1 VSRLTGDCDV
11 VLEVRDGLLG
21 EILEAMYAAG
31 ALQHHSVHTHA
42 NDRVELQV
50 GTPSFALVTRA
61 RADHRPRARVTQRV
75 QYNARPLADPADPG
89 AGAVADISLRA
100 TVDILA
106 PLSDTSGPGV
116 AIGYGETDRGDIR
129 VHSATGRP
137 TSQVKD
143 ALLDFARDGGAAIS
157 FPGAGA
163 LGGIGGLGIRF
174 LSAASGSG
182 ALLAVGMTIGRR
194 VQVDVTE
201 LREDFAG
208 EDWGMALAAQFVLK
222 EVRSR
227 MGEVLGGTPPPPG
240 LASGADPELGVQI
253 RYANKS
259 QRGRVG
265 AVGGENP
272 EGEPWGLALPDA
284 IALIDSGLCRFFTE
298 EPTGDRVRVEAISR
312 RGRRYLRTERDG
324 DVPNNLLALPEKWD
338 LPIHRHPY
346 HPVTIS
352 DEVVCVLRAPGG
364 ACLEYARQ
372 RVILESLDVSLR
384 NGAIA
389 FTGRVTQKTDV
400 VYRPDVSAR
409 FQVEAKL
416 EISAGGRL
424 VVAVGEPEVELEQ
437 WYARV
442 FDFLS
447 SNALEQLV
455 RDGLR
460 GALAANIERG
470 DVAGFFSAEVL
481 GDLAALGGT
490 ARVAVRP
497 RPETVVVRAA
507 GVVLKGSAAVSTP
520 SRSPSA
526 TFAALPAGGPL
537 RRIFH
542 AGGSWSPLGPIE
554 EYRWTTGDGHTEVT
568 TGPDARFVI
577 EHEYQAGGEYEVCL
591 TVTDAMGQTASR
603 CRRVRV
609 PDPA

>member
-1 VSRLTGDCDV
+1 VSLLTGDYDV
-11 VLEVRDGLLG
+11 VLQVRDGLLG
-21 EILEAMYAAG
+21 EILEAMYVAG
-31 ALQHHSVHTHA
+31 ALQHHAVHAHRD
-42 NDRVELQV
+42 DRVELQI
-50 GTPSFALVTRA
+50 GSPSFSLVTRA

-75 QYNARPLADPADPG
+75 QYHSRPLADPADAG
-89 AGAVADISLRA
+89 DGAVADVTLKA
-100 TVDILA
+100 TVDVLA

-116 AIGYGETDRGDIR
+116 AIGYGETDRADIR
-129 VHSATGRP
+129 VHGGTGRP
-137 TSQVKD
+137 ISQVKD

-157 FPGAGA
+157 LPGAGA
-163 LGGIGGLGIRF
+163 LGGIGGLGVRF
-174 LSAASGSG
+174 LPAASGSG
-182 ALLAVGMTIGRR
+182 ALLAVGMTVGRR
-194 VQVDVTE
+194 AQADATE

-208 EDWGMALAAQFVLK
+208 EDWGMALAAPFVLR
-222 EVRSR
+222 EIRSR
-227 MGEVLGGTPPPPG
+227 MGEVLGATPPPPG
-240 LASGADPELGVQI
+240 LASGADAELGVRI
-253 RYANKS
+253 RYANRS
-259 QRGRVG
+259 GQGRIG
-265 AVGGENP
+265 AVGGEDP
-272 EGEPWGLALPDA
+272 AGEPWGLALPDA
-284 IALIDSGLCRFFTE
+284 VALIDSGLCRFFAE

-338 LPIHRHPY
+338 LPIDRHPP
-346 HPVTIS
+346 HPVTVS
-352 DEVVCVLRAPGG
+352 DEVVCALRAPGG

-384 NGAIA
+384 YGAIA

-400 VYRPDVSAR
+400 VYRPDVSATFR
-409 FQVEAKL
+409 AEARL
-416 EISAGGRL
+416 EISPGGRL
-424 VVAVGEPEVELEQ
+424 VVAVGEPKVELEQ
-437 WYARV
+437 WYAQV

-470 DVAGFFSAEVL
+470 DVAGFFSADVL
-481 GDLAALGGT
+481 GDLAALGGS

-497 RPETVVVRAA
+497 RPEAVEVRPA
-507 GVVLKGSAAVSTP
+507 GVVLEGSAAVSGP

-542 AGGSWSPLGPIE
+542 AGGSWSPLGRIE

-568 TGPDARFVI
+568 TGADMRFVI
-577 EHEYQAGGEYEVCL
+577 EHEYQAAGEYEVCL
-591 TVTDAMGQTASR
+591 TVTDAGGQSASR

-609 PDPA
+609 SA